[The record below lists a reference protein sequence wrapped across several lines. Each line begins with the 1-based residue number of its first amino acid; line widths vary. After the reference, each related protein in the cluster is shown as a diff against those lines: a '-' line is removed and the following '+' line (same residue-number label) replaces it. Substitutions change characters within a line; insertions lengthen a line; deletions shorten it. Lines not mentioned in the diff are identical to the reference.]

1 MAMPAD
7 RPCPTPFNL
16 AAHVLAGAARHPD
29 KIALAVLSPTRSDR
43 WSYARLEARVRAT
56 ASGLLA
62 QGGQPGDRVLL
73 RLGNTPDFPVAYLA
87 AIAVGLVPV
96 PTSAQLTTPEISR
109 LIPQIAP
116 RLILAHDGI
125 ALPDPAPCPV
135 LTDFDTL
142 ADHPPA
148 PYRMGD
154 PDDLAYLV
162 FTSGTSGHPR
172 AVAHAHRAIWAR
184 RMMHQG
190 WYGLTSADRLLHAG
204 AFNWT
209 FTLGTGLLDPWSV
222 GATALIPADGLDPK
236 TLPLL
241 LKRHDAS
248 IFAAAPGVYRQILRI
263 ALPAMPHLRHGLSA
277 GEKLPEPL
285 REHWQQATGTPIHE
299 ALGMSECSTFIS
311 GSPARPA
318 PHHTL
323 GFPQPG
329 RRIAILDDAG
339 QPVPVAETGAL
350 AIQRNDPGLM
360 LGYLTKT
367 GFDLPLRGEWFVTG
381 DMVHAQ
387 ADESLVYHG
396 RSDDMLNAGG
406 FRVSPQEIERAFAAL
421 VGDCAAVSVEVRRDT
436 HVIALAHSSDV
447 AETTLR
453 EHAET
458 CLARYKQPRLYA
470 RIDALPRG
478 ANGKLNRKAL
488 PDIIRTA
495 P

>member
-1 MAMPAD
+1 MAAD
-7 RPCPTPFNL
+7 TPCPTPFNL
-16 AAHVLAGAARHPD
+16 AAHVLAEAPHRPD

-56 ASGLLA
+56 ATGLLA
-62 QGGQPGDRVLL
+62 QGLQPGDRVLL
-73 RLGNTPDFPVAYLA
+73 RLGNTPDFPVAFLA

-96 PTSAQLTTPEISR
+96 PTSAQLTAPEITR
-109 LIPQIAP
+109 LTPQIAP
-116 RLILAHDGI
+116 KLILAHPGI
-125 ALPDPAPCPV
+125 ALPDAAPCPV
-135 LTDFDTL
+135 LTDFDAL
-142 ADHPPA
+142 ADHPSA
-148 PYRMGD
+148 DYRMGD

-162 FTSGTSGHPR
+162 FTSGTSGRPR

-190 WYGLTSADRLLHAG
+190 WYGLTESDRLLHAG

-236 TLPLL
+236 ALPLL
-241 LKRHDAS
+241 LKRHDAT
-248 IFAAAPGVYRQILRI
+248 IFAAAPGVYRQLLR
-263 ALPAMPHLRHGLSA
+263 APVPAMPKLRHGLSA

-285 REHWQQATGTPIHE
+285 REAWAEATGTTIHE

-311 GSPARPA
+311 GCPDRPA

-329 RRIAILDDAG
+329 RRIGILDDTG
-339 QPVPVAETGAL
+339 QMVAEGETGAL
-350 AIQRNDPGLM
+350 AIHRSDPGLM
-360 LGYLTKT
+360 LGYLTET
-367 GFDLPLRGEWFVTG
+367 GIDLPLKDEWFVTG

-387 ADESLVYHG
+387 PDGSLVYHG

-421 VGDCAAVSVEVRRDT
+421 VGDCAAVSVEIRPET
-436 HVIALAHSSDV
+436 HIIALAHASEV

-488 PDIIRTA
+488 PDLIRTA